1 MKSREGK
8 QLLQGKG
15 PISLTLCTGSWH
27 RHHGLW
33 AMVHVPKGQLARLWF
48 TSPHAGTEVGIEAG
62 KMNLQFWI
70 SSQDG
75 PQKLI
80 DQFPWEQ
87 YCTSKTKGL
96 TIDYPNSFI
105 KSIDDTLVR
114 LCNWHLFGILVVAVV
129 GARLESGTTTAF
141 EKCLLEVVM
150 LTVQRLL
157 TMDLLPSK
165 GNRWSR
171 KISNAEK
178 RWSVSCRIDIPG
190 TLNEST
196 MFPKLFLPYVCNGN
210 MCFFS
215 LRGLHIRC

>member
-1 MKSREGK
+1 
-8 QLLQGKG
+8 
-15 PISLTLCTGSWH
+15 
-27 RHHGLW
+27 
-33 AMVHVPKGQLARLWF
+33 MVHVPKGQLARLWF

-62 KMNLQFWI
+62 KMNLQ
-70 SSQDG
+70 
-75 PQKLI
+75 QKLI

-165 GNRWSR
+165 GNR
-171 KISNAEK
+171 
-178 RWSVSCRIDIPG
+178 
-190 TLNEST
+190 
-196 MFPKLFLPYVCNGN
+196 
-210 MCFFS
+210 
-215 LRGLHIRC
+215 